1 MEPALILRTSTV
13 LLAIA
18 AAGGLVMA
26 GIRFASDR
34 QPPAAL
40 AMLHGFLAAAGM
52 TLLLYGAA
60 TVGLPGM
67 AVGALVLFLVAA
79 GGASSS
85 ICSITGSKCHCRSG
99 LSSYTRASRSW
110 RSRCWLQLHW
120 RRAAHSQAR
129 LCFDRGPTNGQR
141 PVSATAVVRPPF
153 LSVGRQSE
161 GAAKRAASKG
171 NSWPG
176 RAVQ

>member
-79 GGASSS
+79 GGGA
-85 ICSITGSKCHCRSG
+85 ILNLQYHWKQVP
-99 LSSYTRASRSW
+99 LPK
-110 RSRCWLQLHW
+110 WLVVVH
-120 RRAAHSQAR
+120 A
-129 LCFDRGPTNGQR
+129 CI
-141 PVSATAVVRPPF
+141 AVVAF
-153 LSVGRQSE
+153 AMLV
-161 GAAKRAASKG
+161 AATLAARS
-171 NSWPG
+171 
-176 RAVQ
+176 A

>member
-1 MEPALILRTSTV
+1 MEPALILRASTV

-79 GGASSS
+79 GGGV
-85 ICSITGSKCHCRSG
+85 ILNLQYHWKQVP
-99 LSSYTRASRSW
+99 LPK
-110 RSRCWLQLHW
+110 WLVVVH
-120 RRAAHSQAR
+120 A
-129 LCFDRGPTNGQR
+129 CI
-141 PVSATAVVRPPF
+141 AVVAF
-153 LSVGRQSE
+153 AMLV
-161 GAAKRAASKG
+161 AATLAARS
-171 NSWPG
+171 
-176 RAVQ
+176 A